1 MFAGILIGICIGV
14 LWGFGWA
21 YFKVISPLVDDN
33 EELKKGIHDCIKSGL
48 IDNNN
53 E

>member
-1 MFAGILIGICIGV
+1 MFGMFLLGIFVGI

>member
-1 MFAGILIGICIGV
+1 MFGAFLLGIFVGI

-21 YFKVISPLVDDN
+21 FFKIISPLQESN

-48 IDNNN
+48 INNN
-53 E
+53 DE